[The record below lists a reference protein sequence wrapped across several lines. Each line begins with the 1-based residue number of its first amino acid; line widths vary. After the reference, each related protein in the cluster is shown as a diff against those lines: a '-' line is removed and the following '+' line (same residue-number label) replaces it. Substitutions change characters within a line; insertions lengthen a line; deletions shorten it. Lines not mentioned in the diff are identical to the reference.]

1 MPDVR
6 VGLCGFTIGAAE
18 YARRFSLVEVQQTFY
33 DPPQRLTLE
42 RWRRQMPAPFEFTLK
57 AWQLITHDGVL
68 PTYRRLKRSL
78 TTKQLAAAGS
88 FRDSDTVRLGWEE
101 TLACARLLA
110 ATTIVF
116 QCPAAFRP
124 TEENVANLQ
133 RFFRE
138 VDREERTFAWEPRG
152 AWPDDLVRQLCA
164 ELDLLHA
171 VDPFRAAPVTSGAAY
186 FRAGRAGERRS
197 YSDAQLERLE
207 QLSGRFA
214 PAYVLFNNM
223 PRASDAERFVQFVR
237 GRKS

>member
-18 YARRFSLVEVQQTFY
+18 YARHFPVVEVQQTFY
-33 DPPQRLTLE
+33 DPPPRLTVA
-42 RWRRQMPAPFEFTLK
+42 RWRERMAPDFEFTMK
-57 AWQLITHDGVL
+57 AWQLVTHDGAL
-68 PTYRRLKRSL
+68 PTYRRLKRPF
-78 TTKQLAAAGS
+78 TTRQLAEAGS

-124 TEENVANLQ
+124 TEENVGNLR
-133 RFFRE
+133 RFFGR
-138 VDREERTFAWEPRG
+138 VDREKRTFAWEPRG

-164 ELDLLHA
+164 ELGLVHA
-171 VDPFRAAPVTSGAAY
+171 VDPFRAAPVTSGVAY

-197 YSDAQLERLE
+197 YSDAQLERLAE
-207 QLSGRFA
+207 LSGGFA

-223 PRASDAERFVQFVR
+223 PRASDAERFLQLVR
-237 GRKS
+237 GGKS